1 MNTKFYFW
9 LSAAAFS
16 GIAVGQVATPLRVPA
31 HSTLDVGTLAAQ
43 AATPTPASERPAAS
57 LSQGPSSGAP
67 AMLTLKDALALAQ
80 ANAPQVL
87 AALSDVRTASED
99 LRQARA
105 GQKPSLS
112 ARSEYLGTQGDG
124 GAFPTGRFVTNDGVH
139 VYREWAVLHEDF
151 MASILRTG
159 VQRASVMESL
169 ARAKAD
175 VAKRGLTATVAKAYY
190 ALLSAQRKYSTAQM
204 GLDQA
209 KQYLNITQTME
220 KGGEV
225 ARSDTVKSQIQNA
238 TQEQALR
245 ETKLAMDTA
254 RLDLA
259 VLLYRDL
266 NLNFNVVDD
275 LDTPA
280 ALPTLSEINTMAEHQ
295 NPDLQAANMALRA
308 AKLDVSIARQ
318 GYLPTLTTDF
328 VYGIEAN
335 ALALHS
341 TVAADPLK
349 GPQPNLGYFLTV
361 SLNVPIWD
369 WGTRASK
376 VKQADLKREQANVD
390 LTATQRDL
398 MRNLQGFYLEAQTA
412 REQLASLR
420 NLVDLSSES
429 LRLTGLRYQAGEA
442 TILELVDAQTTL
454 LQARNSYDDGLV
466 RYRLALMNL
475 QTLTGAF

>member
-1 MNTKFYFW
+1 M
-9 LSAAAFS
+9 
-16 GIAVGQVATPLRVPA
+16 GQVATPLRVPP
-31 HSTLDVGTLAAQ
+31 HTTLDVGNLTAQ
-43 AATPTPASERPAAS
+43 AVTPAMQAERPS
-57 LSQGPSSGAP
+57 MLLSQTAPTSSAP
-67 AMLTLKDALALAQ
+67 ATLTLKDALALAA

-87 AALSDVRTASED
+87 AALSDIKNATED
-99 LRQARA
+99 LKQARA

-112 ARSEYLGTQGDG
+112 ARSEYLGTEGDG
-124 GAFPTGRFVTNDGVH
+124 DFSEGRFVTNDGVH
-139 VYREWAVLHEDF
+139 VYRDWAVVHEDF
-151 MASILRTG
+151 MASFLKTG
-159 VQRASVMESL
+159 VQRASAAEAWRGQKRKSPSVVWAPLSPRPITRCSL
-169 ARAKAD
+169 RNEILHGAD
-175 VAKRGLTATVAKAYY
+175 G
-190 ALLSAQRKYSTAQM
+190 S
-204 GLDQA
+204 DQA

-245 ETKLAMDTA
+245 EAKLTMDTA

-259 VLLYRDL
+259 VILYRDL

-280 ALPTLSEINTMAEHQ
+280 ALPTMNEITTMAEHE
-295 NPDLQAANMALRA
+295 NPDLQAANIALRA
-308 AKLDVSIARQ
+308 AKLDVSIAKQ
-318 GYLPTLTTDF
+318 GYYPTLTTDF

-335 ALALHS
+335 AFALHS
-341 TVAADPLK
+341 SVAADPLK

-390 LTATQRDL
+390 LSVTQRTML
-398 MRNLQGFYLEAQTA
+398 RNLQGFYLEAQTA
-412 REQLASLR
+412 REQLQALR